1 MKIFNAFQLREMDLF
16 TIDHEPVKSIDL
28 MERAAAACCSWICTH
43 YSAGGQI
50 TVFCGSGNNGG
61 DGLAIARQ
69 LSGKEY
75 QVQVYLI
82 PQGDTLSP
90 DCRQNLDLLPK
101 PVVLHRL
108 SKTGNFPD
116 IRMDMLVIDAL
127 LGTGISRP
135 AEGNTAEAIQF
146 INNSRTPVVSI
157 DLPSGMHPDLPM
169 KGPVVQA
176 THTLSFTS
184 YKLSMLLP
192 GIGESAGEIHII
204 PIGIAPETI
213 LQTPTLLQMTDRDML
228 NSIYRKRKPFS
239 NKGDFGHGLIIA
251 GSAGKM
257 GAAVL
262 ATRGCLRAGAGLV
275 TCLVPQEGRDILQ
288 VAAPEA
294 MCLIRDDQVADN
306 PDLSKYRALGI
317 GPGLGTS
324 PETDQLL
331 DGILARYGHPMVLDA
346 DALNL
351 MALHPG
357 LMEKIPG
364 GSLLTPHPG
373 EFGRLFGHTSDAYS
387 RLDLLRQKSR
397 ELGVII
403 LLKGRFTQIA
413 LPDGTCFFN
422 STGNPGMAT
431 GGSGDCLTGILTG
444 LLCQGYSPADT
455 AILGTWLHGLA
466 GDIAATR
473 FSQEAMLA
481 TDLLENLAG
490 AFKSLEN

>member
-1 MKIFNAFQLREMDLF
+1 
-16 TIDHEPVKSIDL
+16 
-28 MERAAAACCSWICTH
+28 
-43 YSAGGQI
+43 
-50 TVFCGSGNNGG
+50 
-61 DGLAIARQ
+61 
-69 LSGKEY
+69 
-75 QVQVYLI
+75 
-82 PQGDTLSP
+82 
-90 DCRQNLDLLPK
+90 
-101 PVVLHRL
+101 
-108 SKTGNFPD
+108 
-116 IRMDMLVIDAL
+116 
-127 LGTGISRP
+127 
-135 AEGNTAEAIQF
+135 
-146 INNSRTPVVSI
+146 
-157 DLPSGMHPDLPM
+157 
-169 KGPVVQA
+169 
-176 THTLSFTS
+176 
-184 YKLSMLLP
+184 
-192 GIGESAGEIHII
+192 
-204 PIGIAPETI
+204 
-213 LQTPTLLQMTDRDML
+213 
-228 NSIYRKRKPFS
+228 
-239 NKGDFGHGLIIA
+239 
-251 GSAGKM
+251 
-257 GAAVL
+257 
-262 ATRGCLRAGAGLV
+262 
-275 TCLVPQEGRDILQ
+275 
-288 VAAPEA
+288 
-294 MCLIRDDQVADN
+294 
-306 PDLSKYRALGI
+306 
-317 GPGLGTS
+317 
-324 PETDQLL
+324 
-331 DGILARYGHPMVLDA
+331 
-346 DALNL
+346 